1 MSLRD
6 VKVPA
11 DNSDKQT
18 TDAKSALPPIE
29 FTVTAGTGTGT
40 NNLVI
45 HDRQAV
51 PDRNPTAS
59 YRVYFLPG
67 EFVPNLATLNR
78 VSGQKVA
85 SLVAEVSS
93 TGRGDALPLTDIS
106 SSPRVGYYYCTAVNR
121 VGVEAMPEHQVKAP

>member
-6 VKVPA
+6 IKVPA

-18 TDAKSALPPIE
+18 TDAKSALPPVE
-29 FTVTAGTGTGT
+29 FTVTQDTTTGA
-40 NNLVI
+40 NSFVI
-45 HDRQAV
+45 QDRQFV
-51 PDRNPTAS
+51 SDRGPTAS

-67 EFVPNLATLNR
+67 EFAPNLATLNR

-85 SLVAEVSS
+85 NLVAEVSS

-106 SSPRVGYYYCTAVNR
+106 SGPRVGYYYCTAVNR
-121 VGVEAMPEHQVKAP
+121 VGVEAPPEHICKAP

>member
-29 FTVTAGTGTGT
+29 FTVTAGTGT
-40 NNLVI
+40 NNFVI
-45 HDRQAV
+45 QDRQAV

-67 EFVPNLATLNR
+67 EFAPNLATLNR

-93 TGRGDALPLTDIS
+93 TGRGDALPVTDIS
-106 SSPRVGYYYCTAVNR
+106 ASKRVGYYYCTAVNR
-121 VGVEAMPEHQVKAP
+121 VGVEAPPEHMVAAP